1 MNEWIGGHI
10 FKEALLSII
19 QLNDQTFSSTIANK
33 TEKYILVDFWA
44 EWCGPCRMLA
54 PVLEAIS
61 VDFSKDL
68 LVYKL
73 NTDDS
78 TQTAQ
83 LFNITSIPCCILFKD
98 GKEIHRLIGYK
109 TRDSF
114 AKELSMYM
122 I

>member
-1 MNEWIGGHI
+1 LNEWLGGHI

-19 QLNDQTFSSTIANK
+19 QLNDQTFSSTITNE

-61 VDFSKDL
+61 IDFSKDL
-68 LVYKL
+68 LVCKL

-78 TQTAQ
+78 IQTAQ
-83 LFNITSIPCCILFKD
+83 LFNITSIPCCILFKN

-109 TRDSF
+109 TKDAFSD
-114 AKELSMYM
+114 ELSSHM

>member
-1 MNEWIGGHI
+1 M
-10 FKEALLSII
+10 SII